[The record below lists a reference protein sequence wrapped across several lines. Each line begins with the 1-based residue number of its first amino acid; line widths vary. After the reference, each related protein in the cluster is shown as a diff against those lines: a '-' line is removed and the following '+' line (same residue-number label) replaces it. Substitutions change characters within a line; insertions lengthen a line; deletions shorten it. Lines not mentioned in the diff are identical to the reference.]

1 MQILKKISKYCLM
14 AALVITASSCDDIYD
29 DPNDMPDTTKEN
41 SYQYINA
48 TEYTNWVYLNLKDG
62 SQTTLTYDN
71 TTDIPAEWTLAIHR
85 YDCKT
90 NGGSAFET
98 TYTSLDDLTA
108 DIEAGKFSIPDASQ
122 FTADEDSKI
131 TVDMSGMMEGNIGYA
146 ESKVNKT
153 LGKWLDVNTSQMP
166 PIYTMSNK
174 VYLIRESDGTVAA
187 IMFTNYANPLQS
199 NTKGYISFDY
209 IYPLTD

>member
-1 MQILKKISKYCLM
+1 M
-14 AALVITASSCDDIYD
+14 ALAAFAATSCDDIYD
-29 DPNDMPDTTKEN
+29 DPANIPTEDKDN
-41 SYQYINA
+41 AYSYIDA

-62 SQTTLTYDN
+62 SQTTLAYDN
-71 TTDIPAEWTLAIHR
+71 TADIPAEWTFAIHR

-90 NGGSAFET
+90 NGGSAYET
-98 TYTSLDDLTA
+98 SFSTLDALTA
-108 DIEAGKFSIPDASQ
+108 AIEDGSFSVPDASQ

-131 TVDMSGMMEGNIGYA
+131 TIDMSGMMEGNIGYA
-146 ESKVNKT
+146 DSKVNKV

-174 VYLIRESDGTVAA
+174 VYLICESDGTVAA
-187 IMFTNYANPLQS
+187 IKFTNYANPQKS

>member
-1 MQILKKISKYCLM
+1 M
-14 AALVITASSCDDIYD
+14 AALAITASSCDDIYD

-62 SQTTLTYDN
+62 SQTTLDYDN
-71 TTDIPAEWTLAIHR
+71 TADIPAEWTFAIHR

-90 NGGSAFET
+90 NGGSAYET
-98 TYTSLDDLTA
+98 VYTSLDALTTA
-108 DIEAGKFSIPDASQ
+108 IDDGSFSIPNASQ

-146 ESKVNKT
+146 DSKVNKV
-153 LGKWLDVNTSQMP
+153 LAGWLDVNTSQMP

-187 IMFTNYANPLQS
+187 VLFTNYANPMQS

>member
-1 MQILKKISKYCLM
+1 M
-14 AALVITASSCDDIYD
+14 ALAAFAATSCDDIYD
-29 DPNDMPDTTKEN
+29 DPANIPTEDKDN
-41 SYQYINA
+41 AYSYIDA

-62 SQTTLTYDN
+62 SQTTLAYDN
-71 TTDIPAEWTLAIHR
+71 TADIPAEWTFAIHR

-90 NGGSAFET
+90 NGGSAYET
-98 TYTSLDDLTA
+98 SFSTLDALTA
-108 DIEAGKFSIPDASQ
+108 AIEDGSFSVPDASQ

-131 TVDMSGMMEGNIGYA
+131 TIDMSGMMEGNIGYA
-146 ESKVNKT
+146 DSKVNT
-153 LGKWLDVNTSQMP
+153 VLGKWLDVNTSQMP

-174 VYLIRESDGTVAA
+174 VYLICESDGTVAA
-187 IMFTNYANPLQS
+187 IKFTNYANPQKS

>member
-1 MQILKKISKYCLM
+1 M
-14 AALVITASSCDDIYD
+14 ALAAFAATSCDDIYD
-29 DPNDMPDTTKEN
+29 DPANMPDTTKDN

-62 SQTTLTYDN
+62 SQTTLAYDN
-71 TTDIPAEWTLAIHR
+71 TADIPAEWTFAIHR

-90 NGGSAFET
+90 NGGSAYET
-98 TYTSLDDLTA
+98 QFSTLDALTA
-108 DIEAGKFSIPDASQ
+108 AIKDGSFSVPDASQ
-122 FTADEDSKI
+122 FTADEDGKV
-131 TVDMSGMMEGNIGYA
+131 TVDMSGMMQGNIVYA
-146 ESKVNKT
+146 DSKVNKV
-153 LGKWLDVNTSQMP
+153 LGGWLDVNTSQMP

-174 VYLIRESDGTVAA
+174 VYLIRESNGTVAA
-187 IMFTNYANPLQS
+187 VMFTNYANPLQS